1 LVRQGLDAL
10 SCSPAPAGL
19 FFYGRCSLSM
29 STEQVYR
36 EKAKEAREK
45 AAASSN
51 DLTRLV
57 LLEIAKGFERLAEQP
72 PRDPV
77 WKVERKK

>member
-1 LVRQGLDAL
+1 
-10 SCSPAPAGL
+10 
-19 FFYGRCSLSM
+19 M
-29 STEQVYR
+29 STEQLYR

-45 AAASSN
+45 AASSSN

-57 LLEIAKGFERLAEQP
+57 WLEIAKGFERLADMP
-72 PRDPV
+72 PRGPV

>member
-1 LVRQGLDAL
+1 
-10 SCSPAPAGL
+10 
-19 FFYGRCSLSM
+19 M